1 MHIARRPF
9 MTTGIAIV
17 GASVIAVAPLTV
29 PPQDLPSIEVTAVD
43 AVRSVTADVELAAS
57 LVDLIAAVPEVAA
70 LIVQVALQGVPLPT
84 ELETL
89 VIEFIKA
96 GVPAVTETVKLWT
109 ETLPNTAQS
118 LIAAGKFAHLA
129 VLAANTAYAGIL
141 LPIAPFAVVLMNA
154 LPLPIGTQ
162 GGALNEFL
170 KLSIQTPFLAGTTVL
185 TLLAQVVDD
194 GLSPVAAALGT
205 FDALTAAVASA
216 VESVSKIV
224 GAFGGALPISA
235 LAAPEGVAEPR
246 TMAIA
251 TDMPAVNDTN
261 TVMSSMNS
269 FTSQGAADGVTVTV
283 APKPLQDTEEANTL
297 SVTTGPVDGSTDEDQ
312 SGEERQNSAGD
323 DVTSNGGTDLS
334 DGNMVQPGNSADRSA
349 DEGDGGANSIEE
361 GTAVEGVSGDQTAT
375 PNDSS
380 TASDDES
387 GDGESSGEQG

>member
-1 MHIARRPF
+1 
-9 MTTGIAIV
+9 
-17 GASVIAVAPLTV
+17 
-29 PPQDLPSIEVTAVD
+29 
-43 AVRSVTADVELAAS
+43 
-57 LVDLIAAVPEVAA
+57 
-70 LIVQVALQGVPLPT
+70 
-84 ELETL
+84 

-205 FDALTAAVASA
+205 FDALTTAVASA
-216 VESVSKIV
+216 VESIGKIV

-269 FTSQGAADGVTVTV
+269 FTPQGAADAVTVTV
-283 APKPLQDTEEANTL
+283 APTPLQDTEEANTL

-334 DGNMVQPGNSADRSA
+334 DGNMVQPGNSADESA

-380 TASDDES
+380 TASEDES
-387 GDGESSGEQG
+387 GDGESSGEQS

>member
-216 VESVSKIV
+216 VESIGKIV

-269 FTSQGAADGVTVTV
+269 FTSQGAADAVTVTV

-334 DGNMVQPGNSADRSA
+334 DGNMVQPGNSADESA

-387 GDGESSGEQG
+387 GDGESSGEQS